1 MLFAV
6 AAGIAWVTI
15 DDYTSRNIV
24 PADVDTEGVGLGGLS
39 VSAARLTI
47 EKSVVEPLLQPLV
60 ASFGSQEF
68 TLEPSGSLHIDVDG
82 MLAQAY
88 TPKTRTTVFERIYR
102 KLLDDPIPTEVET
115 LLEVDGDP
123 LSSWVEE
130 VASQIDTPPVSARI
144 ELVEDEILMVP
155 SSVGYSTWR
164 ARAEKEVTE
173 ALLAGQKSME
183 IPVSEVEP
191 EISEEDLGKTIV
203 ISLSERKL
211 YLYQGMKL
219 EKDYGVAIGSP
230 GHSTPRGSWEITAKR
245 YMPSWGNPGS
255 GWAVNM
261 PAYIPPGPSN
271 PLGTRAINLS
281 ASGIRIHGTTQDWS
295 IGRAAS
301 HGCMRM
307 HRWDVEDLFDRVEI
321 GMAVYIVS

>member
-1 MLFAV
+1 MRKLIALALLTAV

-60 ASFGSQEF
+60 ASFESQEF

-88 TPKTRTTVFERIYR
+88 TPKTRTTIFERIYR
-102 KLLDDPIPTEVET
+102 KLLDDPIPTEIET

-144 ELVEDEILMVP
+144 ELVEGEILMVP

-203 ISLSERKL
+203 
-211 YLYQGMKL
+211 
-219 EKDYGVAIGSP
+219 VTTHP
-230 GHSTPRGSWEITAKR
+230 GHGPIGQGDLEGDHVIDRG
-245 YMPSWGNPGS
+245 
-255 GWAVNM
+255 AVDRCVGARGVVADH
-261 PAYIPPGPSN
+261 PADG
-271 PLGTRAINLS
+271 GA
-281 ASGIRIHGTTQDWS
+281 G
-295 IGRAAS
+295 
-301 HGCMRM
+301 
-307 HRWDVEDLFDRVEI
+307 
-321 GMAVYIVS
+321 